1 MTLHLGE
8 EVGNVLRSG
17 EYKGFTHESSE
28 FGAADVE
35 SVAQTGQIGQ
45 VDVALGRGEGVTEA
59 GAVDEEPNT
68 CLVADVAE
76 GGEFFKTIECAYF
89 GGLGN
94 IEGTGPDGV
103 VAVLVILITLEPFA
117 EDMGHHLPFDGP
129 ERKDFMSGRLHG
141 PGLKGVDVA
150 GLCCQDALVG
160 PNEGIDGGDV
170 GGCAAN
176 EEVDSCFGTATGL
189 AYFFT
194 RCLA

>member
-1 MTLHLGE
+1 
-8 EVGNVLRSG
+8 
-17 EYKGFTHESSE
+17 
-28 FGAADVE
+28 
-35 SVAQTGQIGQ
+35 
-45 VDVALGRGEGVTEA
+45 
-59 GAVDEEPNT
+59 
-68 CLVADVAE
+68 
-76 GGEFFKTIECAYF
+76 
-89 GGLGN
+89 
-94 IEGTGPDGV
+94 
-103 VAVLVILITLEPFA
+103 
-117 EDMGHHLPFDGP
+117 
-129 ERKDFMSGRLHG
+129 MSGRLHG